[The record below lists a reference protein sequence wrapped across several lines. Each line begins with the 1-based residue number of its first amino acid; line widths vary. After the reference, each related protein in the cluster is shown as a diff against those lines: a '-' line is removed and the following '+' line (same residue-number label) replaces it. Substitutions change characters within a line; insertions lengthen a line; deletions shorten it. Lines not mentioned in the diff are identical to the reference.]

1 MKYGSKIRVFL
12 ADDHPLF
19 RAGLRLSFNKT
30 SDIEIVDEAENSF
43 DAVEKIKAKPPDV
56 VLMDVDMPGLTGI
69 AAIRMLHAAIPDLK
83 VVVLSTYN
91 DTDYINEAMRAG
103 ATGYILKNVGIDELE
118 HIIKSIHANQSVV
131 SPYLLNLSVEIRP
144 PENNPLAGLTPR
156 EKEVLKC
163 IAQGK
168 RNKDIAR
175 ELFVSLETVKSHIR
189 NIYKKLDVK
198 NRIEASQT
206 ALRIGLTEF

>member
-144 PENNPLAGLTPR
+144 PENDLLAGLTPR